1 MAKNAYQTIHVVN
14 RDMISN
20 IIRKSFFAMLVLVT
34 VPIFF
39 GLIVF
44 FWVIGAMTAIFGKLL
59 SMFDDK

>member
-1 MAKNAYQTIHVVN
+1 
-14 RDMISN
+14 
-20 IIRKSFFAMLVLVT
+20 MLVLVT

-59 SMFDDK
+59 SMFDDKQRFNKTSKRA